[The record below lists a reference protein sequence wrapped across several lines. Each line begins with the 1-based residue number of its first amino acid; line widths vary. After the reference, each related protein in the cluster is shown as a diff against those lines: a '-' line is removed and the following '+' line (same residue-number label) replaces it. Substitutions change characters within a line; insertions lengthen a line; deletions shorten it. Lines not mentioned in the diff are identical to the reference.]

1 MNNLNQYIQEKL
13 IRTKSSL
20 MLEKLKISSKSKINE
35 KIKPIN
41 EEDLKKIILKKIE
54 NKETDFNDIDISAIK
69 DLSYLFEEQN
79 ISEIDISEWDV
90 SHVESMRG
98 MFQNC
103 RYLKTPGDLSK
114 WNVSNVEDMSW
125 MFNGCQCLT
134 KLGDLQNWEINGTK
148 MKCMF
153 QNCKRLRNLGN
164 IKHWRPKESN
174 WDIFMSCGV
183 PHSNLPYQKI

>member
-1 MNNLNQYIQEKL
+1 MKD
-13 IRTKSSL
+13 
-20 MLEKLKISSKSKINE
+20 LKDIINE
-35 KIKPIN
+35 KLVIN
-41 EEDLKKIILKKIE
+41 KNLKVKVKEPKTNSDLKREVLKKIIA
-54 NKETDFNDIDISAIK
+54 KETNFNDIDVSNVT
-69 DLSYLFEEQN
+69 DFSYVFEDQD

-90 SHVESMRG
+90 SNGKTMRG

-103 RYLKTPGDLSK
+103 RYLKTPGDLSN

-153 QNCKRLRNLGN
+153 QNCKRLKDLGYIN
-164 IKHWRPKESN
+164 HWRPNESN
-174 WDIFMSCGV
+174 WDIFMSCAV
-183 PHSNLPYQKI
+183 PNSKLPRQKV